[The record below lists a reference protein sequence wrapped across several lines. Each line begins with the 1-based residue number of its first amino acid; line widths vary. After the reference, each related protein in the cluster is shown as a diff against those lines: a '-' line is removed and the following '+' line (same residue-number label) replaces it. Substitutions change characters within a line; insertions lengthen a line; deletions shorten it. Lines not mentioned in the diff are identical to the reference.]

1 MRIFDLALKDLQ
13 QVSRSKMS
21 LIMLVLMPIVFT
33 FFMGFALSW
42 AIKARRNSP
51 PGGWINQDNGSL
63 LSAQLETQLTNS
75 GALRLVKM
83 DAAQANGQLTSGK
96 ITAALV
102 VPAGFST
109 NSGRT
114 GEPAHLVGGCEHH
127 QRPNGAAGDPGG
139 VGVHFEHGADRGT
152 RRGGAGHTAQPNLDA
167 AALLAEKQATLQQAS
182 QAWQK
187 PVVSVIVEKAQAA
200 VQPQDGSANPYTQ
213 TSPGIMVQFTIFGMM
228 TSASVL
234 VMERKTGSL
243 QRLLTTSIN
252 RAGIIAGH
260 VLAMFSIVF
269 LQEALLIVFGQL
281 FLRVNY
287 LRQPLA
293 TLLVMIGLGLWIT
306 CLGLLVGVVAKAQE
320 QVIVFSLIA
329 MFVLTALGGC
339 WFPLEITGPTF
350 SRIGYL
356 TPAAWA
362 MKGFQDIILRGQG
375 GWPRCWRRW
384 ASCWLTW
391 HWILRDCDMAL
402 QETPGSIMIL
412 SHSFFHKMK
421 TWQPVYV

>member
-13 QVSRSKMS
+13 QVSRDKMS

-33 FFMGFALSW
+33 FFMGFALSGNKSTPDSRL
-42 AIKARRNSP
+42 AV
-51 PGGWINQDNGSL
+51 GWINQDNGSL

-102 VPAGFST
+102 VPAGFSAQTLAGQASQLTLWVDASTT
-109 NSGRT
+109 NGQT
-114 GEPAHLVGGCEHH
+114 AQQVIQAALVHTLSMA
-127 QRPNGAAGDPGG
+127 QTAQLAAG
-139 VGVHFEHGADRGT
+139 AL
-152 RRGGAGHTAQPNLDA
+152 HTAQPNLDA

-281 FLRVNY
+281 FLGVNY

-375 GWPRCWRRW
+375 LAEVLAPVGIMLAYAAGFFVIAIWLFRRRLA
-384 ASCWLTW
+384 AS
-391 HWILRDCDMAL
+391 
-402 QETPGSIMIL
+402 
-412 SHSFFHKMK
+412 
-421 TWQPVYV
+421 

>member
-13 QVSRSKMS
+13 QVSRDKMS

-33 FFMGFALSW
+33 FFMGFALSGNKSTPDSRL
-42 AIKARRNSP
+42 AV
-51 PGGWINQDNGSL
+51 GWINQDNGSL

-102 VPAGFST
+102 VPAGFSAQTLAGQASQLTLWVDASTT
-109 NSGRT
+109 NGQT
-114 GEPAHLVGGCEHH
+114 AQQVIQAVLVHTLSMA
-127 QRPNGAAGDPGG
+127 QTAQLAAG
-139 VGVHFEHGADRGT
+139 AL
-152 RRGGAGHTAQPNLDA
+152 HTAQPNLDA

-281 FLRVNY
+281 FLGVNY

-375 GWPRCWRRW
+375 LAEVLAPVGIMLAYAAGFFVIAIWLFRRRLA
-384 ASCWLTW
+384 AS
-391 HWILRDCDMAL
+391 
-402 QETPGSIMIL
+402 
-412 SHSFFHKMK
+412 
-421 TWQPVYV
+421 